1 MSKVF
6 LIFFP
11 LFFFFFSAGNSHRLS
26 GSGPC
31 REAAPTASPAYR
43 PSAPATRGC
52 LPSPPKPPYLGK
64 FLPSP
69 FARRSRVCQG
79 CAPGGWRASA
89 GRENRGIGAAP
100 HPAPPSHFFSNFV
113 FIFFFFPSPRVFF
126 DLPLPPAVLVARDLR
141 CQPRC
146 GSRAGRERG
155 RELSASAGGC
165 GGGVARP
172 TEGIYFPTFPLS
184 PNGIVVPR
192 RNTLLNG

>member
-79 CAPGGWRASA
+79 CAPGGL
-89 GRENRGIGAAP
+89 EGIRRPRKPGNWGCS
-100 HPAPPSHFFSNFV
+100 PPRSTFSFL
-113 FIFFFFPSPRVFF
+113 FQFCIFFFFF
-126 DLPLPPAVLVARDLR
+126 PLPESVFRPPAPA
-141 CQPRC
+141 
-146 GSRAGRERG
+146 GRAGGPGSPVPAPVREPGGPGAGPGAERLGWGVRRG
-155 RELSASAGGC
+155 VGQTYRGYLFSHFSF
-165 GGGVARP
+165 
-172 TEGIYFPTFPLS
+172 IS
-184 PNGIVVPR
+184 
-192 RNTLLNG
+192 

>member
-79 CAPGGWRASA
+79 CAPGGL
-89 GRENRGIGAAP
+89 EGIRRPRKPGNWGCS
-100 HPAPPSHFFSNFV
+100 PPRSTFSFL
-113 FIFFFFPSPRVFF
+113 FQFCIYFFFFSP
-126 DLPLPPAVLVARDLR
+126 
-141 CQPRC
+141 PREC
-146 GSRAGRERG
+146 FSTSRSRRPCWWPGISGASPGAGAGRAGSG
-155 RELSASAGGC
+155 AG
-165 GGGVARP
+165 
-172 TEGIYFPTFPLS
+172 S
-184 PNGIVVPR
+184 
-192 RNTLLNG
+192 